1 MLLAGRDAH
10 STRSPAPAGSPE
22 HADASR
28 AELRILVVDDER
40 DAVLTLVALLRD
52 EGYDARGAYRG
63 KEVLDL
69 IRDFAPHAVLLDI
82 GMPDLN
88 GYEVARQIRQRWGSV
103 APLLIAVT
111 GWKQSSDKMLATMAG
126 FDHHVAKPYDP
137 QVLLELLAPLR
148 SSPP

>member
-1 MLLAGRDAH
+1 MRLAGRD
-10 STRSPAPAGSPE
+10 TRSVPPPLPAGSAE
-22 HADASR
+22 QADASR
-28 AELRILVVDDER
+28 SALRVLVVDDER

-88 GYEVARQIRQRWGSV
+88 GYEVARQIRQRWGDM

-137 QVLLELLAPLR
+137 QALLSLLAPLR
-148 SSPP
+148 NPAP

>member
-1 MLLAGRDAH
+1 MRLAGRD
-10 STRSPAPAGSPE
+10 TRSAPPPVPSDSAE
-22 HADASR
+22 HADAPR
-28 AELRILVVDDER
+28 AELRVLVVDDER

-52 EGYDARGAYRG
+52 DGYDARGAYRG

-82 GMPDLN
+82 GMPDVN
-88 GYEVARQIRQRWGSV
+88 GYEVARQIRQRWGNV

-111 GWKQSSDKMLATMAG
+111 GWKQSSDRMLATMAG

-137 QVLLELLAPLR
+137 QALLSLLAPLR
-148 SSPP
+148 DSTP

>member
-1 MLLAGRDAH
+1 MRLAGRD
-10 STRSPAPAGSPE
+10 TRSAPPPVPSDSAE

-28 AELRILVVDDER
+28 AELRVLVVDDER

-88 GYEVARQIRQRWGSV
+88 GYELARQIRHRWGNV

-137 QVLLELLAPLR
+137 QALLSLLAPLR
-148 SSPP
+148 DSTP

>member
-1 MLLAGRDAH
+1 MRLAGRDAR

-22 HADASR
+22 HAEAPR

-88 GYEVARQIRQRWGSV
+88 GYEVARQIRSRWGSM

-137 QVLLELLAPLR
+137 QALLSLLAPLR
-148 SSPP
+148 NSPP

>member
-1 MLLAGRDAH
+1 MLLVGRDSG
-10 STRSPAPAGSPE
+10 STRSPAAAGSPE
-22 HADASR
+22 HAEAPR
-28 AELRILVVDDER
+28 TELRILVVDDER

-137 QVLLELLAPLR
+137 RALLSLLAPLR
-148 SSPP
+148 SSPA

>member
-1 MLLAGRDAH
+1 MQLAGRDSR
-10 STRSPAPAGSPE
+10 STRPPVPEGSAE
-22 HADASR
+22 NADASR
-28 AELRILVVDDER
+28 SELRVLVVDDER

-88 GYEVARQIRQRWGSV
+88 GYDVARQIRQRWGNV

-126 FDHHVAKPYDP
+126 FDHHVAKPYDL
-137 QVLLELLAPLR
+137 QVLISLLAPLR
-148 SSPP
+148 DSPP